1 MRKTKIIATLGPS
14 TEDPKIL
21 TKLLE
26 QVDVVRINLAHGTW
40 DKRDPENHTDKIK
53 NVQKIA
59 KTIKKPIAILVDLK
73 GNKIRIGDLIKQTI
87 DLKKDAM
94 INIRF
99 TEDTVSQSVDE
110 IVVNASHVF
119 ENIENE
125 DVILIDDGL
134 IKLQVNE
141 VDDENKTL
149 ACTVQEGGLLSRR
162 KGFEVVDKVIT
173 KSGLGEE
180 DKEDLRKLATLNVD
194 WVALSFVNQAS
205 DVNQAREVLSSTHNQ
220 MRVIAKIERLSALK
234 QLYWIIKASDG
245 VMVARGDLAL
255 ESGPGELTG
264 LQKTIINQTV
274 AGKKI
279 VITATQMM
287 ESMINN
293 PSPTRA
299 ETVSYT
305 HLTLPTKA

>member
-141 VDDENKTL
+141 VDDENQTL

-205 DVNQAREVLSSTHNQ
+205 DVNQAREVLSSIDNQ

-264 LQKTIINQTV
+264 F
-274 AGKKI
+274 KKQSLI
-279 VITATQMM
+279 K
-287 ESMINN
+287 
-293 PSPTRA
+293 
-299 ETVSYT
+299 
-305 HLTLPTKA
+305 LLPVKK

>member
-99 TEDTVSQSVDE
+99 TEDTVSQSIDE

-141 VDDENKTL
+141 VDDENRTL

-162 KGFEVVDKVIT
+162 KGFEVVDKIIT

-274 AGKKI
+274 AGKKNSHHCY
-279 VITATQMM
+279 ADDG
-287 ESMINN
+287 IND
-293 PSPTRA
+293 
-299 ETVSYT
+299 
-305 HLTLPTKA
+305 

>member
-40 DKRDPENHTDKIK
+40 DKRDPENHADKIK

-141 VDDENKTL
+141 VDDENRIL
-149 ACTVQEGGLLSRR
+149 VCTVQEGGLLSAR

-173 KSGLGEE
+173 TSGFGEE

-205 DVNQAREVLSSTHNQ
+205 DVNQAREVLSSVGSQ
-220 MRVIAKIERLSALK
+220 VRVIAKIERLSALK

-264 LQKTIINQTV
+264 
-274 AGKKI
+274 
-279 VITATQMM
+279 
-287 ESMINN
+287 
-293 PSPTRA
+293 P
-299 ETVSYT
+299 VSYT

>member
-59 KTIKKPIAILVDLK
+59 KKIKKPIAILVDLK

-99 TEDTVSQSVDE
+99 TEDTVSQSIDE

-141 VDDENKTL
+141 VDSENRTL

-173 KSGLGEE
+173 KSGL
-180 DKEDLRKLATLNVD
+180 
-194 WVALSFVNQAS
+194 
-205 DVNQAREVLSSTHNQ
+205 
-220 MRVIAKIERLSALK
+220 
-234 QLYWIIKASDG
+234 
-245 VMVARGDLAL
+245 
-255 ESGPGELTG
+255 
-264 LQKTIINQTV
+264 
-274 AGKKI
+274 
-279 VITATQMM
+279 
-287 ESMINN
+287 
-293 PSPTRA
+293 
-299 ETVSYT
+299 
-305 HLTLPTKA
+305 

>member
-141 VDDENKTL
+141 VDDEGRTL
-149 ACTVQEGGLLSRR
+149 SCTVQEGGLLSRR
-162 KGFEVVDKVIT
+162 KGLEVVDKVIT
-173 KSGLGEE
+173 
-180 DKEDLRKLATLNVD
+180 
-194 WVALSFVNQAS
+194 
-205 DVNQAREVLSSTHNQ
+205 
-220 MRVIAKIERLSALK
+220 
-234 QLYWIIKASDG
+234 
-245 VMVARGDLAL
+245 
-255 ESGPGELTG
+255 
-264 LQKTIINQTV
+264 
-274 AGKKI
+274 
-279 VITATQMM
+279 
-287 ESMINN
+287 
-293 PSPTRA
+293 
-299 ETVSYT
+299 
-305 HLTLPTKA
+305 

>member
-1 MRKTKIIATLGPS
+1 MRKTKIIATIGPS
-14 TEDPKIL
+14 TEDPQIL
-21 TKLLE
+21 TRLLE
-26 QVDVVRINLAHGTW
+26 EVDVVRINLAHGTW
-40 DKRDPENHTDKIK
+40 DKKDTENHTDKIK
-53 NVQKIA
+53 IVQKIA

-141 VDDENKTL
+141 VDDENQIL

-162 KGFEVVDKVIT
+162 KGLEVVDKVAPE
-173 KSGLGEE
+173 SY
-180 DKEDLRKLATLNVD
+180 KLLISVDGKIGTIAATGTIALEPGNQD
-194 WVALSFVNQAS
+194 TILSFQGDAKLTGVM
-205 DVNQAREVLSSTHNQ
+205 ARMGQRVLSGVGRMFTNQ
-220 MRVIAKIERLSALK
+220 FFKERIFKKRVGERSIKI
-234 QLYWIIKASDG
+234 G
-245 VMVARGDLAL
+245 G
-255 ESGPGELTG
+255 GPSQRVFGHG
-264 LQKTIINQTV
+264 LF
-274 AGKKI
+274 
-279 VITATQMM
+279 
-287 ESMINN
+287 
-293 PSPTRA
+293 
-299 ETVSYT
+299 
-305 HLTLPTKA
+305 